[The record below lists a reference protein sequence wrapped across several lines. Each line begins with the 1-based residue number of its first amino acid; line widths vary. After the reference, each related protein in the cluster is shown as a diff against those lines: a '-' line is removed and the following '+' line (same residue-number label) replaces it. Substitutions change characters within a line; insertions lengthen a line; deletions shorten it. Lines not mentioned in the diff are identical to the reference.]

1 MLSET
6 YQTPGHLVLN
16 LGIPAGEIEID
27 TAPGETTRVEL
38 EALTDAA
45 QELLTHTRMELR
57 ERGNG
62 HEVLV
67 DVPSTRSGFFI
78 SFGRGPEFRL
88 RVSCPPG
95 AELDVQTKTADVHA
109 RGDYGSVAVKTASG
123 DVDVDEARGDARV
136 KTASGDVRLGTV
148 GGVVEV
154 HTASGD

>member
-6 YQTPGHLVLN
+6 YQTPGHLILN

-67 DVPSTRSGFFI
+67 DVPATRSGFFI
-78 SFGRGPEFRL
+78 SFGRGPDFRV
-88 RVSCPPG
+88 RITCPPG
-95 AELDVQTKTADVHA
+95 AALDVETKSADLRA
-109 RGDYGSVAVKTASG
+109 RGAYGEALVKTASG
-123 DVDVDEARGDARV
+123 DIELGEVQGDVRI
-136 KTASGDVRLGTV
+136 KTASGDVSLDDVHGTTSV
-148 GGVVEV
+148 
-154 HTASGD
+154 